1 MVITPNSAAIRPDF
15 VGKNI
20 GARCASIIIM
30 RIKEGKKNRVA
41 LIVNGVAPPE

>member
-1 MVITPNSAAIRPDF
+1 ITPNSAAIRPGL

-20 GARCASIIIM
+20 GARCASMIIM

-41 LIVNGVAPPE
+41 LIVNGVAPPV